1 MDPIQVLGK
10 TQPRTIVIEGDS
22 EKSGQL
28 KVDLARV
35 KNTIAGDGSVSLVI
49 SSKVVCVTISE

>member
-28 KVDLARV
+28 QVDLARV
-35 KNTIAGDGSVSLVI
+35 KNTIYKLQF
-49 SSKVVCVTISE
+49 K

>member
-49 SSKVVCVTISE
+49 SSRVVCSIISG

>member
-35 KNTIAGDGSVSLVI
+35 KNSIAGDGSVSLVI
-49 SSKVVCVTISE
+49 SSKVVCVTITE